1 MQSEVQQSSMCLWV
15 LIQDRETGRWEVLS
29 FPWQSNNDASIRQS
43 HFPDENILE
52 KYIRGAL
59 LFWTT
64 VIFININNIS
74 HCFFLFFSSLN
85 DSDHLYDD
93 DDDDDACN
101 CVYV

>member
-1 MQSEVQQSSMCLWV
+1 M
-15 LIQDRETGRWEVLS
+15 LIQDRETGRWEVVS

-64 VIFININNIS
+64 VIFININNVS
-74 HCFFLFFSSLN
+74 DCFFSVLFFSSLN
-85 DSDHLYDD
+85 DSDHLYDASFYDD

-101 CVYV
+101 CVCVGLSDG